1 MIDLNPNEISGW
13 EAHLSSGKSCYAF
26 CWIASLQSRP
36 DTMGL
41 SLACIHSLA
50 EDGSHVDAA
59 VRSPALSCVIWG
71 GRTHTCDAEY
81 LIQGY
86 PYPTF
91 QQHSS
96 HVKTEGSSFS
106 FQFMCFWEWIPD
118 EAGSGGAAMTTACA
132 QLPPH
137 QPQLYLTPPSQGGKS
152 RSMTPLSALIS
163 TFLYNFSKAKTLLNL
178 FYCMLSMISG
188 GSVLSNTLARKN
200 KR

>member
-1 MIDLNPNEISGW
+1 MLCFLLDCQSAKQTWHYGPEPGLHSQPGRGW
-13 EAHLSSGKSCYAF
+13 EPGGRCSEIPCSQLCNLGRQDSHLRCRVPHTGLSIPNLPA
-26 CWIASLQSRP
+26 ALQSCQK
-36 DTMGL
+36 L
-41 SLACIHSLA
+41 KEAHFHFSLCAF
-50 EDGSHVDAA
+50 G
-59 VRSPALSCVIWG
+59 
-71 GRTHTCDAEY
+71 
-81 LIQGY
+81 
-86 PYPTF
+86 
-91 QQHSS
+91 
-96 HVKTEGSSFS
+96 
-106 FQFMCFWEWIPD
+106 EWIPD